1 MPSFLWA
8 ALAVVCFSIIVIIMS
23 DIIYRYKLK
32 QQISLL
38 WKLQKYLETFIR
50 PYHRYAYYFETYQTS
65 QLQDRIIDDKTWFDL
80 DLPKLFKR
88 MNFNFTAIG
97 EMRLY
102 STLRNMTTVDNESL
116 IQLFKSN
123 SYIRETVSYHLALIG
138 KSIYPIYPDQLAPVK
153 HQTVFMYC
161 TYLPFV
167 GLLLFFIDFK
177 IGTIVTLMFIVLN
190 FVLSGSLRKTFEQNL
205 NSMYYTASVIQKA
218 YKLHKLEGLPP
229 LDVNFKHFT
238 ASRKLSWLL
247 GRANSNNDAFSIMLL
262 FKLAFM
268 VDYHIFHLIQHSY
281 KRYEAEVLAC
291 YDYIATLDNHY
302 SVALWRET
310 LDYYA
315 TPEITDNFM
324 IESKDVTHPL
334 LTNAVPN
341 TLTIDFQML
350 LAGSNA
356 SGKSTYMKAI
366 ALNLILAQ
374 TVQTVT
380 ANKFKYK
387 PGSVFTSM
395 ANQDDVISGE
405 SYFMTELKAIR
416 RLFNGQNDNYRYYFI
431 DEIFK
436 GTNTSERIAA
446 SESVLRYLNQQP
458 NTRIMAATHDIELA
472 SLLQPDYK
480 NYHFNETISDNE
492 IHFDFIIKSG
502 KANTRNAIELLRITD
517 FPTPIYERAKNN
529 VEQR

>member
-38 WKLQKYLETFIR
+38 WKLQKSLETFIR

-153 HQTVFMYC
+153 RQTVFMYC

-167 GLLLFFIDFK
+167 GLLLLFIDFK

-205 NSMYYTASVIQKA
+205 NSMYYTASVIRKA
-218 YKLHKLEGLPP
+218 YKLHKLKGMPP
-229 LDVNFKHFT
+229 LDVQTFY
-238 ASRKLSWLL
+238 
-247 GRANSNNDAFSIMLL
+247 SI
-262 FKLAFM
+262 
-268 VDYHIFHLIQHSY
+268 
-281 KRYEAEVLAC
+281 
-291 YDYIATLDNHY
+291 T
-302 SVALWRET
+302 
-310 LDYYA
+310 
-315 TPEITDNFM
+315 
-324 IESKDVTHPL
+324 
-334 LTNAVPN
+334 
-341 TLTIDFQML
+341 
-350 LAGSNA
+350 
-356 SGKSTYMKAI
+356 
-366 ALNLILAQ
+366 
-374 TVQTVT
+374 
-380 ANKFKYK
+380 
-387 PGSVFTSM
+387 
-395 ANQDDVISGE
+395 
-405 SYFMTELKAIR
+405 
-416 RLFNGQNDNYRYYFI
+416 
-431 DEIFK
+431 
-436 GTNTSERIAA
+436 
-446 SESVLRYLNQQP
+446 
-458 NTRIMAATHDIELA
+458 
-472 SLLQPDYK
+472 
-480 NYHFNETISDNE
+480 
-492 IHFDFIIKSG
+492 
-502 KANTRNAIELLRITD
+502 
-517 FPTPIYERAKNN
+517 
-529 VEQR
+529 